1 MIYQFT
7 IYPIECV
14 YKVLYLALSEA
25 LDSYGLALVFLSVVT
40 HILMRPLMSWAEKF
54 QADEKNIQSVLAPQL
69 AEIKENFSG
78 AEQHKKIQRLYK
90 RYAYHPV
97 LAIRSAAGIILQ
109 LPFLM
114 AAYFMLDSLT
124 NIIGESWWIIPD
136 LSEPDELLG
145 GVNLLPIL
153 MTAINL
159 VGAFSVKDFS
169 RRDKVQAAVVAILFL
184 ILLYD
189 APSALLIYWTCNNLW
204 TTLAILFGSFVPKSF
219 LSAQA
224 RLKKFL
230 SSELIPLGFSLTL
243 CILIPLDIYLT
254 NSEEIWFSAK
264 DILPYT
270 ILGAALSFILIC
282 IVEKFLSSKV
292 RKHFQAT
299 LFGLTLGF
307 FMQSYLLNPNYR
319 LVDLVQTNW
328 ENYATEN
335 LLNLVIWAYFLL
347 VLIYFLKKHSAE
359 KILSA
364 GKTICLILVA
374 VQIFSLCYVEA
385 NHSSNKR
392 DYNVLTTANLLNV
405 SSKEN
410 IIVLILDAFDERVF
424 AEINQKEPELVSQLD
439 GFTFY
444 PDALSIFGATDW
456 SMPQMLTGKAWDN
469 SQAYSDYVQEAWDSS
484 KRFYDILREHNY
496 DVSVYT
502 GFHYVAKNAPV
513 DNLLNQE
520 KSLSVNRYTLI
531 ALAKLTLFRCLPNYL
546 KQNFAIES
554 AELWRQEE
562 IAGKIQPYS
571 LSNFTF
577 YSQLQKGLAL
587 LDNKNSFRWYH
598 IDGAHFPF
606 NMTRDIKPIPDGEET
621 TRYEQSVGALKIALT
636 YLQQMKQLN
645 IYDNATILILSD
657 HGAHDLIFDEIKP
670 LPLVL
675 VKQPNEHGALKVSE
689 NPISYSQ
696 LQATILKRFPEGTE
710 FGEDVS
716 ERLTQS
722 RFFRLVS
729 YTSDHTM
736 KEYVVAPQAQD
747 NSSWHEARILSR
759 ENTGDEVYK
768 LGTVLTNKNVIPY
781 MTNGWR
787 HWPDNRCFL
796 TNGVKSELMFNIRNL
811 KHDENL
817 RLTFSAC
824 QNHLLETDF
833 KQVDLYVNDI
843 FVTTW
848 EIDKIKKIYSA
859 IILRDLLDDSKLKLS
874 FRIDDPKIWFSRG
887 HYIYDTICFFGLVID
902 YDK

>member
-114 AAYFMLDSLT
+114 AAYFMLDNLT

-292 RKHFQAT
+292 RKYFQAT

-328 ENYATEN
+328 ENYAT
-335 LLNLVIWAYFLL
+335 
-347 VLIYFLKKHSAE
+347 
-359 KILSA
+359 
-364 GKTICLILVA
+364 
-374 VQIFSLCYVEA
+374 
-385 NHSSNKR
+385 
-392 DYNVLTTANLLNV
+392 
-405 SSKEN
+405 
-410 IIVLILDAFDERVF
+410 
-424 AEINQKEPELVSQLD
+424 
-439 GFTFY
+439 
-444 PDALSIFGATDW
+444 
-456 SMPQMLTGKAWDN
+456 
-469 SQAYSDYVQEAWDSS
+469 
-484 KRFYDILREHNY
+484 
-496 DVSVYT
+496 
-502 GFHYVAKNAPV
+502 
-513 DNLLNQE
+513 
-520 KSLSVNRYTLI
+520 
-531 ALAKLTLFRCLPNYL
+531 
-546 KQNFAIES
+546 
-554 AELWRQEE
+554 
-562 IAGKIQPYS
+562 
-571 LSNFTF
+571 
-577 YSQLQKGLAL
+577 
-587 LDNKNSFRWYH
+587 
-598 IDGAHFPF
+598 
-606 NMTRDIKPIPDGEET
+606 
-621 TRYEQSVGALKIALT
+621 
-636 YLQQMKQLN
+636 
-645 IYDNATILILSD
+645 
-657 HGAHDLIFDEIKP
+657 
-670 LPLVL
+670 
-675 VKQPNEHGALKVSE
+675 
-689 NPISYSQ
+689 
-696 LQATILKRFPEGTE
+696 
-710 FGEDVS
+710 
-716 ERLTQS
+716 
-722 RFFRLVS
+722 
-729 YTSDHTM
+729 
-736 KEYVVAPQAQD
+736 
-747 NSSWHEARILSR
+747 
-759 ENTGDEVYK
+759 
-768 LGTVLTNKNVIPY
+768 
-781 MTNGWR
+781 
-787 HWPDNRCFL
+787 
-796 TNGVKSELMFNIRNL
+796 
-811 KHDENL
+811 
-817 RLTFSAC
+817 
-824 QNHLLETDF
+824 
-833 KQVDLYVNDI
+833 
-843 FVTTW
+843 
-848 EIDKIKKIYSA
+848 
-859 IILRDLLDDSKLKLS
+859 
-874 FRIDDPKIWFSRG
+874 
-887 HYIYDTICFFGLVID
+887 
-902 YDK
+902 